1 MSEAKAYKTYYDIAK
16 LVVWGE
22 QSGEN
27 NRRSRMIFGFRDGN
41 PRVIVYTG
49 ETGPAAVLTFG
60 AEHLT
65 FGYFLETVNAAIAAE
80 PGTKFQVDG
89 LTPIYED
96 NKPTDQFKLLSSLF
110 VGKSREGIIYFSV
123 IMEGK
128 PKLVFSLKP
137 SVYHKFYDGSK
148 NPIPDADVSTRMATA
163 LVKYLYGI
171 LNLLLVNYT
180 DEEYVHGTRR
190 PAPIKGFG
198 AADQPKQKA
207 KASDDLISDIDE
219 LDL

>member
-16 LVVWGE
+16 LVIWGE
-22 QSGEN
+22 QGDN
-27 NRRSRMIFGFRDGN
+27 TKRPRMIFSFRDGN

-65 FGYFLETVNAAIAAE
+65 FGALLETINDVIKAE
-80 PGTKFQVDG
+80 PGTKFQIDG
-89 LTPIYED
+89 LTQVYED
-96 NKPTDQFKLLSSLF
+96 NKPTDQLKILSSVF

-123 IMEGK
+123 LMEGK

-148 NPIPDADVSTRMATA
+148 NLLQDSDVSIRMATS
-163 LVKYLYGI
+163 LVKYLYGV
-171 LNLLLVNYT
+171 LTTVLVDYT
-180 DEEYVHGTRR
+180 NEEYENGQRK
-190 PAPIKGFG
+190 PAPIKGYG
-198 AADQPKQKA
+198 SVEQTGKPKA
-207 KASDDLISDIDE
+207 KPGNELISDLDE
-219 LDL
+219 LDI